1 MVAGD
6 FGEGRVVAVP
16 LITENSIQRVQD
28 SSDIVEVV
36 ESYGVKLKR
45 TGSSFQAVCPFHNE
59 KTPSFNVNPQ
69 LQIFK
74 CFGCGVGGGVIK
86 FVQLMERCEFPEAVE
101 RLATRA
107 GVTLEYESGRNGDS
121 EKKLANR
128 DRKQALLWACRQAF
142 EYFRAALSAERE
154 GALARDYLLSRGFKQ
169 ETIDGWGLGW
179 APDSWDGLLNVYLR
193 KVVALS
199 GEHKADEAKKVGLE
213 AGIFRF
219 SEEKER
225 IYDAFRGR
233 VIFPIFDLQERPI
246 GFGAR
251 VLVEKPEA
259 GGKYINTS
267 ETPLFMK
274 RSLLFGLNFAA
285 KEIGL
290 TKIAIVVEGYTDTI
304 MCHQYGIRNVVA
316 TLGTALTVEHIRLL
330 KRYIHNEGRVVAL
343 FDNDNAGKK
352 ATRRAIELFMEEDVN
367 LWVLSSLEVKDA
379 GEFLPKFGEARFRE
393 FLESAKESFAFVVE
407 EELGSRDFSHDLGGK
422 TVAIER
428 IMELVNRCPNALRRS
443 IMRAK
448 VAEVAGIN
456 EEMLPVPEVRNR
468 SRYRA
473 EKTNIGEPGLAEKER
488 FAQTERSSVPLII
501 DAPKQARKKA
511 ERRLLHYMFSDRG
524 WCSEIVDRYPPDE
537 WFEEAEHMCAILI
550 RDEWFITEDDS
561 IRIER
566 LLEKAVKEEVKE
578 LLLDFVDFAESGSR
592 ERTGSGAAG
601 NAETLN
607 EKELQEILFWIRIDG
622 LKERRQEIN
631 AEYAQAELAGAKEIA
646 DRLLLEKLSLE
657 KEIRGLNNSE
667 TTN

>member
-1 MVAGD
+1 M
-6 FGEGRVVAVP
+6 EGLVFVVP

-45 TGSSFQAVCPFHNE
+45 SGSSFQAVCPFHNE

-69 LQIFK
+69 MQIFK

-101 RLATRA
+101 RLAGRA
-107 GVTLEYESGRNGDS
+107 GITLEYEAGRNGDS
-121 EKKLANR
+121 EKKTVNR

-142 EYFRAALSAERE
+142 EYFRAALGSERE
-154 GALARDYLLSRGFKQ
+154 GAVAREYLQSRGFRQ

-179 APDSWDGLLNVYLR
+179 APDSWDGLLNAYLR
-193 KVVALS
+193 KVVALG
-199 GEHKADEAKKVGLE
+199 GEHKTEEAKKVGLE

-290 TKIAIVVEGYTDTI
+290 SRTAIVVEGYTDTI

-330 KRYIHNEGRVVAL
+330 KRYIHNDGKVVAL

-352 ATRRAIELFMEEDVN
+352 ATMRAIELFMEEDVN

-379 GEFLPKFGEARFRE
+379 GEFLPKFGEEKFRE
-393 FLESAKESFAFVVE
+393 FLQSAKESFAFVVE
-407 EELGSRDFSHDLGGK
+407 QELGGRDFSNDLGGK
-422 TVAIER
+422 TSAIEK
-428 IMELVNRCPNALRRS
+428 IMELVNCCPNSLRRS

-456 EEMLPVPEVRNR
+456 EEMLPVPEGRSKQRYRSERDEDQHADR
-468 SRYRA
+468 SRSKSLA
-473 EKTNIGEPGLAEKER
+473 GGKT
-488 FAQTERSSVPLII
+488 SVPLIV
-501 DAPKQARKKA
+501 DAPKQARMKA
-511 ERRLLHYMFSDRG
+511 ERRLLHYMFADRE

-537 WFEEAEHMCAILI
+537 WFEEAEHLCAILI
-550 RDEWFITEDDS
+550 RDEWFASEVDS

-566 LLEKAVKEEVKE
+566 LLEKTVREDVKE
-578 LLLDFVDFAESGSR
+578 LLLDFVDFS
-592 ERTGSGAAG
+592 GSGAQRGASPGAG
-601 NAETLN
+601 VGDETLN
-607 EKELQEILFWIRIDG
+607 AGELHEILLRIRIEG
-622 LKERRQEIN
+622 LKERRQEIS
-631 AEYAQAELAGAKEIA
+631 AEYAQAELAGAKETA
-646 DRLLLEKLSLE
+646 DRLLLEKLHLE

-667 TTN
+667 DER